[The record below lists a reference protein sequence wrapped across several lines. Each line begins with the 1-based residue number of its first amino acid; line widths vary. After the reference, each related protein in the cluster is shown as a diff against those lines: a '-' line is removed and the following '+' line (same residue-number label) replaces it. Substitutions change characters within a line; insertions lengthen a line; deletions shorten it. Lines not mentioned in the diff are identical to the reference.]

1 MLTYGY
7 QRRGIG
13 PNPKITNRTK
23 SKRIKKKR
31 KPSETRFKSHTQHH
45 KERSRPMTSVDESV
59 LKIGAVFRVS
69 YGTSYQFLGV
79 LSS

>member
-13 PNPKITNRTK
+13 PNPKITNKTK

-31 KPSETRFKSHTQHH
+31 KPSETRFKSHTQRDI
-45 KERSRPMTSVDESV
+45 KTDDKILSSVDDESV
-59 LKIGAVFRVS
+59 L
-69 YGTSYQFLGV
+69 
-79 LSS
+79 